1 MCIRDSYTIGFVA
14 VTAALLAVSCFAMRD
29 MLNFTSIQ
37 ALNALRTGQAQQ
49 YHSEFCARV
58 EVLEDAAVAD
68 AVLQPYSVH
77 PRILYFD
84 DATPDAANWRNEA
97 MADYYGKHSVIVLP
111 R

>member
-1 MCIRDSYTIGFVA
+1 M
-14 VTAALLAVSCFAMRD
+14 
-29 MLNFTSIQ
+29 
-37 ALNALRTGQAQQ
+37 
-49 YHSEFCARV
+49 